1 MYVAVPQHG
10 VSHVTMAQQQMVLAV
25 AQVNVI
31 HIMRVAD
38 GFADDRHLRAG
49 HVVKVPYQMVA
60 VARRL
65 RRANHDARYGKF
77 GAEFLSW
84 WLLWLLLQ
92 SLPSDLISVTKSRW
106 LVRLMRV
113 H

>member
-10 VSHVTMAQQQMVLAV
+10 VSHVTMAQLRMGLAV

-31 HIMRVAD
+31 HITRVAD
-38 GFADDRHLRAG
+38 GFAEDRHLRAG
-49 HVVKVPYQMVA
+49 LVVKVPYQMVA
-60 VARRL
+60 AARRL
-65 RRANHDARYGKF
+65 QRANRDARYGKS

-92 SLPSDLISVTKSRW
+92 SPPLDLILATKNR
-106 LVRLMRV
+106 
-113 H
+113 

>member
-1 MYVAVPQHG
+1 MAVPQHG
-10 VSHVTMAQQQMVLAV
+10 VSHVTMAQLRMGLAV

-31 HIMRVAD
+31 HITRVAD
-38 GFADDRHLRAG
+38 GFAEDRHLRAG

-60 VARRL
+60 AARRL
-65 RRANHDARYGKF
+65 QRANRDARYGKS

-92 SLPSDLISVTKSRW
+92 SPPLDLILATKDR
-106 LVRLMRV
+106 
-113 H
+113 

>member
-10 VSHVTMAQQQMVLAV
+10 VNHVTMAQQQMDLAV
-25 AQVNVI
+25 ARVNVI

-38 GFADDRHLRAG
+38 GFADDRHLRAD
-49 HVVKVPYQMVA
+49 HVVRVPYQMVV

-65 RRANHDARYGKF
+65 QRANRDARYEKS

-92 SLPSDLISVTKSRW
+92 SPPLDSILATKNR
-106 LVRLMRV
+106 
-113 H
+113 

>member
-10 VSHVTMAQQQMVLAV
+10 VSHVTMVQLRMGLAV

-31 HIMRVAD
+31 HITKVAD
-38 GFADDRHLRAG
+38 GFAEDRRLRAG
-49 HVVKVPYQMVA
+49 LVVRVPYQMVVA
-60 VARRL
+60 ARRL
-65 RRANHDARYGKF
+65 QPANRDARYGKS

-92 SLPSDLISVTKSRW
+92 SPPLDLILATKNK
-106 LVRLMRV
+106 
-113 H
+113 

>member
-1 MYVAVPQHG
+1 MSVAVPQHG
-10 VSHVTMAQQQMVLAV
+10 VSHVTMAQLRMGLAV

-31 HIMRVAD
+31 HITRVAD
-38 GFADDRHLRAG
+38 GFAEDRHLRAG

-60 VARRL
+60 AARRL
-65 RRANHDARYGKF
+65 QRANRDARYGKS

-92 SLPSDLISVTKSRW
+92 SPPLDLILATKDR
-106 LVRLMRV
+106 
-113 H
+113 

>member
-1 MYVAVPQHG
+1 MFVAVLQHG
-10 VSHVTMAQQQMVLAV
+10 VSHVTMAQQQMGLAV

-49 HVVKVPYQMVA
+49 HVVRVPYQMVA

-65 RRANHDARYGKF
+65 QRANRDARYGKS

-92 SLPSDLISVTKSRW
+92 SPPLDLILATKNR
-106 LVRLMRV
+106 
-113 H
+113 

>member
-1 MYVAVPQHG
+1 MYAAVPQHG
-10 VSHVTMAQQQMVLAV
+10 VSHVTMAQQQMGLAV

-49 HVVKVPYQMVA
+49 HVVKVPYQMAV

-65 RRANHDARYGKF
+65 LHANHDGRYGKS

-84 WLLWLLLQ
+84 WLL
-92 SLPSDLISVTKSRW
+92 
-106 LVRLMRV
+106 
-113 H
+113 

>member
-10 VSHVTMAQQQMVLAV
+10 VSHVTMAQQQVGLAV

-38 GFADDRHLRAG
+38 GFVDDHRLRAD
-49 HVVKVPYQMVA
+49 HVVKVPYQMAA

-65 RRANHDARYGKF
+65 QLANHDARYEKSG
-77 GAEFLSW
+77 GEFLSW

-92 SLPSDLISVTKSRW
+92 SLPSDLILVTKK
-106 LVRLMRV
+106 
-113 H
+113 

>member
-10 VSHVTMAQQQMVLAV
+10 VSHVTMAQLRMGLAV

-31 HIMRVAD
+31 HITRVAD
-38 GFADDRHLRAG
+38 GFAEDRHLRAG
-49 HVVKVPYQMVA
+49 LVVKVPYQMVTA
-60 VARRL
+60 ARRL
-65 RRANHDARYGKF
+65 QRANRDARYGKS

-92 SLPSDLISVTKSRW
+92 SPPLDLILATKNR
-106 LVRLMRV
+106 
-113 H
+113 